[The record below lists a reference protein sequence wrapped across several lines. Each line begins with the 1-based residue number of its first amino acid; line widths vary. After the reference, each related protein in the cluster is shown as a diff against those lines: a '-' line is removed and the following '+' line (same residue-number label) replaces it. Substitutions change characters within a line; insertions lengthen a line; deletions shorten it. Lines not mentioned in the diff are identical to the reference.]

1 MPRNQHTSLMGP
13 DSGGEEDIMS
23 AEPLDRDTRPGYRGT
38 SLMGPDSGGEEDIM
52 SAEPRD
58 RTTSSG

>member
-1 MPRNQHTSLMGP
+1 MGP

-23 AEPLDRDTRPGYRGT
+23 AEPRDRETRPGYRGT